1 MTTETEFALDL
12 SKELEIAQEALR
24 EIVRR
29 STDRNLTRGNGAVAA
44 HRLGTIAKTALTV
57 IEGVR
62 S

>member
-1 MTTETEFALDL
+1 MTTETEFARDL

-24 EIVRR
+24 EIARR
-29 STDRNLTRGNGAVAA
+29 STDRNLNRGNGAVAA
-44 HRLGTIAKTALTV
+44 LRLGTIAKTALAV